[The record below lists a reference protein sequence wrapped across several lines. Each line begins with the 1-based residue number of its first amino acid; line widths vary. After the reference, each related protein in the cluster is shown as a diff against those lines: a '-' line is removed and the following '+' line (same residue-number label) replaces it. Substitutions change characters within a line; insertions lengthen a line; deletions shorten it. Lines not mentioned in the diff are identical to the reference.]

1 MIDLEKLKNYRVK
14 MNIDEKEINNFD
26 SFAHEWWN
34 KRGPYKLIHNLTPIR
49 VSYIEQHIDV
59 NGLKILDIGC
69 GGGILAEE
77 LTKKGAIVTGLDA
90 SKKTIKVAQ
99 NHAKEQK
106 LNIKYLNKSL
116 DGHAESCNEK
126 YDVVICFELIE
137 HVPDQMQLIQDI
149 SSICN
154 KGAKIFI
161 STINRNIVSFALAK
175 IMAEYVLKIVPEGTH
190 QYKKFLKPS
199 ELVKMLEIAKFK
211 MTDIKGVTLNPID
224 YSFSLSSITKIN
236 YFMVATK
243 K

>member
-1 MIDLEKLKNYRVK
+1 M
-14 MNIDEKEINNFD
+14 
-26 SFAHEWWN
+26 
-34 KRGPYKLIHNLTPIR
+34 
-49 VSYIEQHIDV
+49 
-59 NGLKILDIGC
+59 
-69 GGGILAEE
+69 
-77 LTKKGAIVTGLDA
+77 
-90 SKKTIKVAQ
+90 
-99 NHAKEQK
+99 
-106 LNIKYLNKSL
+106 
-116 DGHAESCNEK
+116 
-126 YDVVICFELIE
+126 ICFELIE

>member
-1 MIDLEKLKNYRVK
+1 M
-14 MNIDEKEINNFD
+14 
-26 SFAHEWWN
+26 
-34 KRGPYKLIHNLTPIR
+34 IHNLTPIR

-137 HVPDQMQLIQDI
+137 
-149 SSICN
+149 N
-154 KGAKIFI
+154 
-161 STINRNIVSFALAK
+161 
-175 IMAEYVLKIVPEGTH
+175 
-190 QYKKFLKPS
+190 
-199 ELVKMLEIAKFK
+199 
-211 MTDIKGVTLNPID
+211 
-224 YSFSLSSITKIN
+224 
-236 YFMVATK
+236 
-243 K
+243 

>member
-1 MIDLEKLKNYRVK
+1 
-14 MNIDEKEINNFD
+14 MNIDEREINSFD

-34 KRGPYKLIHNLTPIR
+34 RRGPYKLIHNLTPIR

-59 NGLKILDIGC
+59 NGLKILDVGC

-106 LNIKYLNKSL
+106 LKIKYLDKSL
-116 DGHAESCNEK
+116 DEHAESSNDK
-126 YDVVICFELIE
+126 YDMVICFELIE
-137 HVPDQMQLIQDI
+137 HIPDQMKLIQDI
-149 SSICN
+149 SSVCK
-154 KGAKIFI
+154 KGTKIFI
-161 STINRNIVSFALAK
+161 STINRNIVSFAIAK

-199 ELVKMLEIAKFK
+199 ELVKMLEIEKFQ
-211 MTDIKGVTLNPID
+211 MNDIKGVTLNPID
-224 YSFSLSSITKIN
+224 YSFSLSPITKIN

>member
-1 MIDLEKLKNYRVK
+1 
-14 MNIDEKEINNFD
+14 MNIDEREINSFD

-34 KRGPYKLIHNLTPIR
+34 TRGPYKLIHNLTPIR

-106 LNIKYLNKSL
+106 LKIKYLDKSL
-116 DGHAESCNEK
+116 DEHAESSNDK
-126 YDVVICFELIE
+126 YDMVICFELIE
-137 HVPDQMQLIQDI
+137 HVPDQMKLIQDI
-149 SSICN
+149 SSVCK
-154 KGAKIFI
+154 KGTKIFI

-190 QYKKFLKPS
+190 QYKKFF
-199 ELVKMLEIAKFK
+199 ETF
-211 MTDIKGVTLNPID
+211 
-224 YSFSLSSITKIN
+224 LS
-236 YFMVATK
+236 
-243 K
+243 

>member
-1 MIDLEKLKNYRVK
+1 M
-14 MNIDEKEINNFD
+14 
-26 SFAHEWWN
+26 
-34 KRGPYKLIHNLTPIR
+34 IHNLTPIR

-106 LNIKYLNKSL
+106 LKIKYLDKSL
-116 DGHAESCNEK
+116 DEHAESSNDK
-126 YDVVICFELIE
+126 YDMVICFELIE
-137 HVPDQMQLIQDI
+137 HVPDQMKLIQDI
-149 SSICN
+149 SSVCK
-154 KGAKIFI
+154 KGTKIFI

-199 ELVKMLEIAKFK
+199 ELVKMLEIEKFQ
-211 MTDIKGVTLNPID
+211 MNDIKGVTLNPID
-224 YSFSLSSITKIN
+224 YSFSLSPITKIN
-236 YFMVATK
+236 YFMTATK

>member
-1 MIDLEKLKNYRVK
+1 
-14 MNIDEKEINNFD
+14 MNIDEREINSFD

-34 KRGPYKLIHNLTPIR
+34 RRGPYKLIHNLTPIR

-59 NGLKILDIGC
+59 NGLKILDVGC

-77 LTKKGAIVTGLDA
+77 LTKKGAIVTGLDV

-106 LNIKYLNKSL
+106 LKIKYLDKSL
-116 DGHAESCNEK
+116 DEHAESSNDK
-126 YDVVICFELIE
+126 YDMVICFELIE
-137 HVPDQMQLIQDI
+137 HIPDQMKLIQDI
-149 SSICN
+149 SSVCK
-154 KGAKIFI
+154 KGTKIFI

-199 ELVKMLEIAKFK
+199 ELVKMLEIEKFQ
-211 MTDIKGVTLNPID
+211 MNDIKGVTLNPID
-224 YSFSLSSITKIN
+224 YSFSLSPITKIN